1 MKKKK
6 KKKEPPLQTNKY
18 RGEKWFPLIGH
29 EQMYVISDFG
39 RLKQIRTITGLPIKI
54 VQKGVKLKRN
64 NGRKEL
70 IVNVVSPK
78 TGMANY
84 VPLRFLMETQFFD
97 RKYVKPKD
105 GNYTNLKLS
114 NLVPL
119 EERFKNIEVGEEVML

>member
-18 RGEKWFPLIGH
+18 RGEKWFPLLGH

-39 RLKQIRTITGLPIKI
+39 RLKQIRTSAGLPIKI
-54 VQKGVKLKRN
+54 VQKGVKLKRH
-64 NGRKEL
+64 GRKEL
-70 IVNVVSPK
+70 IVNVVSQK

-84 VPLRFLMETQFFD
+84 VPLRFLMEMQFFD

-105 GNYTNLKLS
+105 GDYTNLKLS
-114 NLVPL
+114 NLILVKVTD
-119 EERFKNIEVGEEVML
+119 EYNT

>member
-6 KKKEPPLQTNKY
+6 KQKQEPPLKTNKY
-18 RGEKWFPLIGH
+18 RGEKWFPLLGH
-29 EQMYVISDFG
+29 EQMYEISDYG

-70 IVNVVSPK
+70 IVNVVSQK

-84 VPLRFLMETQFFD
+84 VPLRLLMEMQFFN
-97 RKYVKPKD
+97 RQHVKPID
-105 GNYTNLKLS
+105 GDYTNLKLS
-114 NLVPL
+114 NLVL
-119 EERFKNIEVGEEVML
+119 VKIKKGQQ